1 MRDYDPDGVEIN
13 SELYDTDYDEVGFE
27 LEQVSD
33 EDNEMAD
40 KLGYYFVNLI
50 VFAYEQVLVE
60 SAYDCRYLYF
70 RSY

>member
-33 EDNEMAD
+33 EDNEIAD
-40 KLGYYFVNLI
+40 KLGY
-50 VFAYEQVLVE
+50 
-60 SAYDCRYLYF
+60 
-70 RSY
+70 

>member
-27 LEQVSD
+27 AEQVSD

-40 KLGYYFVNLI
+40 KFGY
-50 VFAYEQVLVE
+50 
-60 SAYDCRYLYF
+60 
-70 RSY
+70 

>member
-40 KLGYYFVNLI
+40 KLGY
-50 VFAYEQVLVE
+50 
-60 SAYDCRYLYF
+60 
-70 RSY
+70 

>member
-1 MRDYDPDGVEIN
+1 MRDYDSDGVEIN

-40 KLGYYFVNLI
+40 KFGY
-50 VFAYEQVLVE
+50 
-60 SAYDCRYLYF
+60 
-70 RSY
+70 

>member
-13 SELYDTDYDEVGFE
+13 SELYNTDYDEVGFE

-40 KLGYYFVNLI
+40 KFGY
-50 VFAYEQVLVE
+50 
-60 SAYDCRYLYF
+60 
-70 RSY
+70 

>member
-40 KLGYYFVNLI
+40 KFGY
-50 VFAYEQVLVE
+50 
-60 SAYDCRYLYF
+60 
-70 RSY
+70 

>member
-27 LEQVSD
+27 PEQVYD

-40 KLGYYFVNLI
+40 KLGY
-50 VFAYEQVLVE
+50 
-60 SAYDCRYLYF
+60 
-70 RSY
+70 